1 MRTLRLNLILLA
13 VVAVATLLA
22 VMLGSRF
29 VGFDDFLAIQRGT
42 ARGGV
47 DFIVMNNRLPNALTG
62 LLAGVALG
70 VGGALFQSLLRN
82 PLTSPDVIGISLGG
96 SAAAVFAMVV
106 WGLQGLS
113 LIGFTFLGAVLVA
126 LGIHLVSKRGH
137 DVGGALILTGIAVAA
152 MLQAVIQFVLT
163 RADERVV
170 GDTFRWLTG
179 SLNSSTWPHLA
190 LLGATLLVLVPAAL
204 LAGRWLRLLE
214 LGDEAAASLGVRV
227 EPARLTLVVL
237 GSALCAAAVAFTG
250 PLAFVSFMAGPLAR
264 LLNRGRTSLLLSGLC
279 GAALVLVAETVA
291 HTAFGTVV
299 LPVGVVTGALGAPFL
314 MILLIRSRRV

>member
-1 MRTLRLNLILLA
+1 MCLVLLG
-13 VVAVATLLA
+13 VVALATLLS

-47 DFIVMNNRLPNALTG
+47 DFIVLQNRLPNALTG
-62 LLAGVALG
+62 LLAGMALG

-82 PLTSPDVIGISLGG
+82 PLASPDVIGISLGG
-96 SAAAVFAMVV
+96 SAAVVLSMVV
-106 WGLQGLS
+106 WNLQGLP
-113 LIGFTFLGAVLVA
+113 LIGAAFFGAVAVA
-126 LGIHLVSKRGH
+126 LCIHFISRRGN
-137 DVGGALILTGIAVAA
+137 DVGGSLILTGIAVAA
-152 MLQAVIQFVLT
+152 MLTAIIQFVLT

-170 GDTFRWLTG
+170 GDTYRWLTG
-179 SLNSSTWPHLA
+179 SLNSSTWPHLG
-190 LLGATLLVLVPAAL
+190 LFSLVTLVLIPVAL

-214 LGDEAAASLGVRV
+214 LGDEAAASLGLRV
-227 EPARLTLVVL
+227 EPARLALVVI

-264 LLNRGRTSLLLSGLC
+264 LLNRGRTSLLLAGLC
-279 GAALVLVAETVA
+279 GAALVLVAETLA
-291 HTAFGTVV
+291 HSAFGTVV

-314 MILLIRSRRV
+314 MFLLVRSRRV

>member
-1 MRTLRLNLILLA
+1 MRLNIIMVA

-29 VGFDDFLAIQRGT
+29 VGFDDFLAIQQGT

-47 DFIVMNNRLPNALTG
+47 DFIVLNNRLPNALTG
-62 LLAGVALG
+62 LLAGTALG
-70 VGGALFQSLLRN
+70 MGGALFQSLLRN
-82 PLTSPDVIGISLGG
+82 PLASPDVIGISLGG
-96 SAAAVFAMVV
+96 STAAVLAMAV
-106 WGLQGLS
+106 WGLQGLP
-113 LIGFTFLGAVLVA
+113 LIGTTFVGALAVA
-126 LGIHLVSKRGH
+126 LGIHFASRRGH
-137 DVGGALILTGIAVAA
+137 DVGGSLILTGVAVAA
-152 MLQAVIQFVLT
+152 MLQAVTQFVLT

-179 SLNSSTWPHLA
+179 SLNSSTWPHLG
-190 LLGATLLVLVPAAL
+190 LLATTLLALVPVAL
-204 LAGRWLRLLE
+204 FCGRWLRLLE
-214 LGDEAAASLGVRV
+214 LGDETASSLGVRV
-227 EPARLTLVVL
+227 ATARLTLVVV

-264 LLNRGRTSLLLSGLC
+264 LLNRGRTSLLLAGLC
-279 GAALVLVAETVA
+279 GAALVLVAETLA
-291 HTAFGTVV
+291 HTTFGTVV

>member
-1 MRTLRLNLILLA
+1 MCLVLLG
-13 VVAVATLLA
+13 VVALATLLS

-47 DFIVMNNRLPNALTG
+47 DFIVLQNRLPNALTG
-62 LLAGVALG
+62 LLAGMALG

-82 PLTSPDVIGISLGG
+82 PLASPDVIGISLGG
-96 SAAAVFAMVV
+96 SAAVVLSMVV
-106 WGLQGLS
+106 WNLQGLP
-113 LIGFTFLGAVLVA
+113 LIGAAFFGAVSVA
-126 LGIHLVSKRGH
+126 LCIHFISRRGN
-137 DVGGALILTGIAVAA
+137 DVGGSLILTGIAVAA
-152 MLQAVIQFVLT
+152 MLTAIIQFVLT

-170 GDTFRWLTG
+170 GDTYRWLTG
-179 SLNSSTWPHLA
+179 SLNSSTWPHLG
-190 LLGATLLVLVPAAL
+190 LFSLVTLVLIPVAL

-214 LGDEAAASLGVRV
+214 LGDEAAASLGLRV
-227 EPARLTLVVL
+227 EPARLALVVI

-264 LLNRGRTSLLLSGLC
+264 LLNRGRTSLMLAGLC
-279 GAALVLVAETVA
+279 GAALVLVAETLA
-291 HTAFGTVV
+291 HSAFGTLV

-314 MILLIRSRRV
+314 MFLLVRSRRV